1 LTIDGGKITIKLEKS
16 AIISHIFDLSKNNG
30 LISIAGKSGTGKT
43 TLALQFVSSLMT
55 LEKPYRDQCVWIQ
68 ASEQFPKKRLRS
80 LFESYPDKVNYVM
93 KNLFVAPGLKPFS
106 NYQEQSAYFLKLK
119 TTIFPSNVKFI
130 VIDNI
135 SHHLRYIIASCS
147 DYKKR
152 GAILD
157 DFFGVQLFPLVMRC
171 LREGIVLILI
181 HEVSFDP
188 TSGKTKP
195 FYSKLYDRI
204 DSIKINLSKPL
215 GSGLKQMEISSKD
228 TSTKFAYEIKGSGIV
243 SL

>member
-1 LTIDGGKITIKLEKS
+1 MIKLENS
-16 AIISHIFDLSKNNG
+16 AIISYIFDLAKSNG

-43 TLALQFVSSLMT
+43 TLALQFVSTLMA

-80 LFESYPDKVNYVM
+80 LLKSCPDKIDYAL
-93 KNLFVAPGLKPFS
+93 KNVFIAPGLKPFS
-106 NYQEQSAYFLKLK
+106 TYQEQSAFFRKLK
-119 TTIFPSNVKFI
+119 TTIFPNNVKFI

-135 SHHLRYIIASCS
+135 SHHLRYIIASNS
-147 DYKKR
+147 DYKER
-152 GAILD
+152 GTILD
-157 DFFGVQLFPLVMRC
+157 EFFSVQLFPLIMRC
-171 LREGIVLILI
+171 LREKIVLILI

-204 DSIKINLSKPL
+204 DSLKLNLSKTL
-215 GSGLKQMEISSKD
+215 RSGLKQMEVSSKG
-228 TSTKFAYEIKGSGIV
+228 TSTKFIYEIGDSGIV

>member
-1 LTIDGGKITIKLEKS
+1 L
-16 AIISHIFDLSKNNG
+16 AIFSHIFDLSKNNG

-43 TLALQFVSSLMT
+43 TLALQFVSTFMT
-55 LEKPYRDQCVWIQ
+55 IETPYRDQCVWIQ

-80 LFESYPDKVNYVM
+80 LFESYPDKVNYVL
-93 KNLFVAPGLKPFS
+93 KNFFIAPGLKPFS
-106 NYQEQSAYFLKLK
+106 NYQEQSACFRKLK
-119 TTIFPSNVKFI
+119 ATIFPNNVKFI

-135 SHHLRYIIASCS
+135 SHYLRYIIASNS
-147 DYKKR
+147 DYKER

-157 DFFGVQLFPLVMRC
+157 EFFSVQLFPLVMRC
-171 LREGIVLILI
+171 LREKIVLILI

-204 DSIKINLSKPL
+204 DSLKVNLSKTM
-215 GSGLKQMEISSKD
+215 GSGLKQMEVSSKD
-228 TSTKFAYEIKGSGIV
+228 TSTKFAYEIKDSGIV
-243 SL
+243 GL